1 MANSSANPG
10 VTATM
15 PVVPADAPS
24 PARARRKWKVSL
36 VLAVAYMV
44 ALVLIA
50 IFAPLVAPYD
60 PLHQDLDN
68 ALADPT
74 WAHPLGEDYV
84 GRDVLSRLIFGIRP
98 TLIGTVIAVGTGCLI
113 GIPWGLVAGYAGGAA
128 DLVLMRVADAL
139 LVFPGIILALTITSA
154 LGPSL
159 VSTMVSVGIVFSP
172 NLARIVRSGVILV
185 RGRDYVLI
193 TRLFGQSAWYRMIH
207 HVLPNAMAPTVVQV
221 TLLSGIAI
229 LAQTGLNFLGLGVP
243 NPEPSWGGSVAE
255 TFRYI
260 VVQPQATIAPGLA
273 CAITVLAI
281 YRIGDEIRDRVDL
294 YR

>member
-1 MANSSANPG
+1 MSD
-10 VTATM
+10 
-15 PVVPADAPS
+15 VPAALPFAAEP
-24 PARARRKWKVSL
+24 PARRSRRRWKPTL
-36 VLAVAYMV
+36 VLAIAYMV

-50 IFAPLVAPYD
+50 LFAPLVSPYD
-60 PLHQDLDN
+60 PLHQELAD
-68 ALADPT
+68 ALSDPT

-84 GRDVLSRLIFGIRP
+84 GRDVLSRLIWGARP
-98 TLIGTVIAVGTGCLI
+98 TLIGTLIAVGTGCAI
-113 GIPWGLVAGYAGGAA
+113 GLPWGLAAGYVGGIA

-139 LVFPGIILALTITSA
+139 LVFPGIILALMLTSA

-172 NLARIVRSGVILV
+172 VLARIVRAGVITV
-185 RGRDYVLI
+185 RGRDYVLV
-193 TRLFGQSAWYRMIH
+193 TRMFGHSASYRMWQHI
-207 HVLPNAMAPTVVQV
+207 LPNAMAPTVVQV
-221 TLLSGIAI
+221 TLLSGISI

-243 NPEPSWGGSVAE
+243 NPQPSWGGSVAE

-260 VVQPQATIAPGLA
+260 VVEPQATIAPGLA
-273 CAITVLAI
+273 CALTVLAI